1 MFKLSAIGTFL
12 LDIIQVIFF
21 AVAIFLFVYLLILQP
36 HKIKGN
42 SMDPTF
48 KNGEFLLTDKVT
60 YRFGEPKRGDVV
72 VFKAPPDDKDEY
84 IKRIIGIPG
93 DNVLVQSGK
102 VFVNDQLINE
112 EAYLDQS
119 VYTQGGNFSNDGE
132 TIVVTQ
138 NEYFVMGDNRN
149 HSFDS
154 RNFGTIATEKITGR
168 AWVVYWPPQ
177 KAGVVPEVNYGF

>member
-72 VFKAPPDDKDEY
+72 VFKAPPDK
-84 IKRIIGIPG
+84 
-93 DNVLVQSGK
+93 VLVQTGK

-112 EAYLDQS
+112 KAYLDQS
-119 VYTQGGNFSNDGE
+119 VYTQGGNFANDGE
-132 TIVVTQ
+132 MIVVTQ